1 MSDKFIQIR
10 SHARIYKTRLN
21 GEIKYYQLFESEMDG
36 MTNVL
41 SWDSEL
47 EESDA
52 STVPTV
58 FIENFVKDGT
68 FQPCGEEIK
77 AKLMLLD
84 SDKVMVNE

>member
-10 SHARIYKTRLN
+10 SHARVYKTRLK
-21 GEIKYYQLFESEMDG
+21 GELKYYQLFESDMED
-36 MTNVL
+36 MTSVL
-41 SWDSEL
+41 SWDGEL
-47 EESDA
+47 EESEA
-52 STVPTV
+52 STVPTI
-58 FIENFVKDGT
+58 FIENFIKDGT